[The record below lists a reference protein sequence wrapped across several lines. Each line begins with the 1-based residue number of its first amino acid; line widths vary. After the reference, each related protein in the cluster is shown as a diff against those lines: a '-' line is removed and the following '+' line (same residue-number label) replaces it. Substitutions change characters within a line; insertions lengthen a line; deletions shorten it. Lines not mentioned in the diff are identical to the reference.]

1 MPHNRFR
8 ADIERIK
15 AAVAGRS
22 IADALGLPGR
32 GKRFFC
38 PRCQPRGGKTP
49 DLSVGDQ
56 GFHCFKCGAS
66 GDVIELIKLAHGVG
80 FHTAV
85 GWLAA
90 EMGQKPPGGIRG
102 RDNANRTAHTA
113 SSHQRQFVA
122 LANVPRSE
130 SEARRNLSQCGV
142 LAAFLANCR
151 SVEGAA
157 LDFLTVR
164 GIAAEV
170 VNGLEIRF
178 CGREYAELMRSL
190 ESEFG
195 REGFL
200 QAGLFSRGR
209 RGPYPTFW
217 PYYAT
222 KVGFLV
228 IPYLRDGRP
237 VYLKARPPIDQTTT
251 EGMRIPRFLN
261 TAGAVPC
268 PYNVDTLLTAGR
280 VLICEGETDTMTAL
294 TRGYPAVGVPGW
306 THFKAEWVQLFQG
319 KKVFLTLDADA
330 AGDKGVRDI
339 ARKFERAGLPLPRE
353 VVLPRGQDL
362 SSFFSVPT
370 GSNL

>member
-1 MPHNRFR
+1 MLWGCQAEESASSVR
-8 ADIERIK
+8 AASPMEVRRRICPW
-15 AAVAGRS
+15 ATRDS
-22 IADALGLPGR
+22 IV
-32 GKRFFC
+32 
-38 PRCQPRGGKTP
+38 
-49 DLSVGDQ
+49 S
-56 GFHCFKCGAS
+56 KCGAR
-66 GDVIELIKLAHGVG
+66 GDAIELIKLTQGVG

-85 GWLAA
+85 EWLAA
-90 EMGQKPPGGIRG
+90 EMGQKPPGSIRG
-102 RDNANRTAHTA
+102 RDNTDRTAHTA
-113 SSHQRQFVA
+113 SSHQRQLVD

-130 SEARRNLSQCGV
+130 SEARRNLSQCRV

-151 SVEGAA
+151 PVEGAA
-157 LDFLTVR
+157 LDFLTVK
-164 GIAAEV
+164 GIAAQI
-170 VNGLEIRF
+170 VNDLEIRF
-178 CGREYAELMRSL
+178 CDREYAELMRKL

-195 REGFL
+195 REDLL

-228 IPYLRDGRP
+228 IPYFRDGKP
-237 VYLKARPPIDQTTT
+237 VYLKARPPIDHTTA

-280 VLICEGETDTMTAL
+280 VLICEGETDTMTGL
-294 TRGYPAVGVPGW
+294 THGYPTVGVPGW

-370 GSNL
+370 EADP